1 MEQAGM
7 EQAGWRQGK
16 IRPWRRWGLSC
27 AVGVALTSTLLVM
40 TQLNGQFLG
49 TVRSQIEQLQHRSFS
64 TLKAPYRYPF
74 YGSTNRYPVAT
85 IAREIAHYQ
94 QQVQAH
100 PQSGLDQAALAA
112 AYLSMARL
120 TGEGSWYLLAD
131 QTAQQS
137 WAQLPVENPTAIA
150 VLARVA
156 EARHDFKQALRW
168 VAQIPDSKEAIA
180 IQTTTNLA
188 MGQLPEAHRS
198 ATALVDATLSL
209 NAFTLLAIVN
219 VAQGKDAE
227 ALQSF
232 HQGLAVEEAGEGLN
246 SARIRTLLGR
256 FYYERGQLR
265 QARDLYQ
272 EALAILPDYPLAL
285 LNLAQLDIREADYN
299 RAAARYGQILGTS
312 RTTPDNT
319 TPFAPLILRG
329 QARIQQARGDR
340 QAAIAL
346 WAEAETQLRQSF
358 QGVLAFGHRRDLAR
372 LLLERGRSEDLAEA
386 VTLIQAEV
394 QVRRDADTL
403 DTLAWALFQA
413 GRGQEAQSVMQSAIA
428 LGTRSA
434 SLFDRA
440 AAIERALGN
449 PAKAQ
454 TYQHRAQTLDPHFGA
469 GARTAAGLSAGL
481 GS

>member
-312 RTTPDNT
+312 PDH
-319 TPFAPLILRG
+319 PRQYHPICPPDFARSGSNSAGSGRSPSRHRPVGRG
-329 QARIQQARGDR
+329 RNPITSKLSGSTG
-340 QAAIAL
+340 L
-346 WAEAETQLRQSF
+346 WA
-358 QGVLAFGHRRDLAR
+358 
-372 LLLERGRSEDLAEA
+372 
-386 VTLIQAEV
+386 
-394 QVRRDADTL
+394 
-403 DTLAWALFQA
+403 
-413 GRGQEAQSVMQSAIA
+413 SA
-428 LGTRSA
+428 
-434 SLFDRA
+434 
-440 AAIERALGN
+440 
-449 PAKAQ
+449 
-454 TYQHRAQTLDPHFGA
+454 
-469 GARTAAGLSAGL
+469 
-481 GS
+481 